1 MKNKE
6 LIKIFNITLR
16 EIILFLLIMV
26 INGLIC
32 IDSDIGLNTSAKE
45 VKGKGK
51 WRRCQKWK
59 WISFLNPLT
68 WQSIQTKD
76 LNLLNERFA
85 PTYML
90 IFFFSSQIFFCLW
103 AVESLGLPLVQPYLG
118 MKNGSDI
125 SIQDMSHQEG
135 INFAISGAIA
145 MDASFSEE
153 RGIDV
158 TLNISLRNQL
168 IGSRKFCPLFATHLQ
183 AKVSY
188 FVFVVFFSTINPLLL

>member
-125 SIQDMSHQEG
+125 SIQEG
-135 INFAISGAIA
+135 INFAVSGEIA

-158 TLNISLRNQL
+158 TLNISLRDQL
-168 IGSRKFCPLFATHLQ
+168 DWFKEILPSLCNTSSS
-183 AKVSY
+183 KVSY